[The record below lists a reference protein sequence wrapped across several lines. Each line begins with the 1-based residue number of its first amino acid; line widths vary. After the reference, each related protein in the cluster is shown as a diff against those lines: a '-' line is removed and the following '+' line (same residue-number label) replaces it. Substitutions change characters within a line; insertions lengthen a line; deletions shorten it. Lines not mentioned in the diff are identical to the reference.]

1 MRALI
6 YSAAIGAA
14 LGLALAGFW
23 QLDEQH
29 PIAAKIVVAI
39 LAAAGLAYSLAS
51 SKPSRNS
58 NGR

>member
-6 YSAAIGAA
+6 YAAAIGAV
-14 LGLALAGFW
+14 LGLAIAGLW

-29 PIAAKIVVAI
+29 PVAAKFVVAI
-39 LAAAGLAYSLAS
+39 LAAAGLAYGLAS
-51 SKPSRNS
+51 SKSARNS